1 VGAPLPEGPFK
12 LAPPLVFAPAEL
24 ARAIGERL
32 VGFLSW
38 LGAVSMLTGR
48 CVVSARHRFE
58 LGLTVSQMYYI
69 GIQSFSITFL
79 TAAFVGMIMTL
90 QFQWGLERFG
100 AALYAGKLV
109 SLSFVMELG
118 PTLTAVLVGG
128 RVGAGITAE
137 LGSMAVTEQIDAIRA
152 LGADPVG
159 KLVVPRVVA
168 ATLSMPVLVM
178 IANVVGIT
186 GAMIINTTAVGITP
200 RFFMDQVVTTVDV
213 SELMHGVIKSFFF
226 GYFIGI
232 IGCNGGLNIRGG
244 TVGVGS
250 GTTRTVV
257 TTSITILIGDFFLTK
272 VLLPFT

>member
-1 VGAPLPEGPFK
+1 MSAASGN
-12 LAPPLVFAPAEL
+12 PPLSLPLVLLSSVGGQVVQFI
-24 ARAIGERL
+24 RWVGSIG
-32 VGFLSW
+32 V
-38 LGAVSMLTGR
+38 LTGR
-48 CVVSARHRFE
+48 SLRSGLRKFE
-58 LGLTVSQMYYI
+58 WSLMVHQMYVI
-69 GIQSFSITFL
+69 GIQSLSITFV

-100 AALYAGKLV
+100 AALYAAKLV

-137 LGSMAVTEQIDAIRA
+137 LGSMSVTEQIDAIRA

-168 ATLSMPVLVM
+168 STLSIPLLVM
-178 IANVVGIT
+178 IANAVGT
-186 GAMIINTTAVGITP
+186 LGSMLINTTSVGVTP
-200 RFFMDQVVTTVDV
+200 QFFWDQVVTTVDV
-213 SELMHGVIKSFFF
+213 SELMHGLIKSVFF

-232 IGCNGGLNIRGG
+232 IGCHGGMDIRGG
-244 TVGVGS
+244 TVGVGN

-257 TTSITILIGDFFLTK
+257 VTSITILIGDFFLTK
-272 VLLPFT
+272 MLLPFT